1 MSSIS
6 LQNFASFR
14 KRFQDAQAKSMD
26 LSKYTTQTTKDI
38 LQAYA
43 GAVGCPAEYLFLPL
57 LTTCASFM
65 GAQTKVKINDTWY
78 EPAILW
84 TLIVARKGEKKSA
97 AIKPLI
103 QAVEEIQ
110 QDELEI
116 WQQQQDDS
124 LEGTKKL

>member
-1 MSSIS
+1 
-6 LQNFASFR
+6 
-14 KRFQDAQAKSMD
+14 MD

-43 GAVGCPAEYLFLPL
+43 GAVGCPTEYLFLPL
-57 LTTCASFM
+57 LTICASFM

-84 TLIVARKGEKKSA
+84 TLVVARKGEKSA